1 MGISLR
7 IVHLILLWI
16 AFASKATTATS
27 SSSRKQF
34 FLRWAPWSEETT
46 STDNNKRPRFFSLLD
61 LLGATSVGDTSSD
74 ESEKTNEK
82 RRRRNQRGDD
92 ATDKATPAKNPF
104 SFFRRSPKST
114 QPTSAGAATTADVP
128 VSNATKRLTTPW
140 QRRKSP
146 ESSSLIE
153 SKDSTKNVTTTTNV
167 TEQTRDFSSVSS
179 EKVGSS
185 ANTTT
190 TTNNPTKKRTWGLF
204 RKHPPQQELPPE
216 PTPSSAK
223 VITTTYIL
231 TDGVET
237 VQGNVTSPTNDSSTN
252 GTATL
257 NTTDTNVNAT
267 SSIMTN
273 ATTTKERPTTQS
285 QPASPSGIV
294 ISQFP
299 SYGNTPQRYY
309 RKQQPGGPLNN
320 MSQQNSVIL
329 AEVLVSIF
337 ATATRLWF
345 LTWLARRLA
354 SQEEAIQP
362 TQHFVWERLNDRY
375 QRDSSALSKA
385 LQAPPEGISAG
396 QWRRDHVWKVHSRK
410 RQERI
415 DLASVFTRTVVVIE
429 LSDDPKEG
437 ISLEQMPEVVTF
449 LLQQHRS
456 GAFGTYKSTGRPME
470 VEVVF
475 LVQSPGGGVSTFG
488 LAASQMRRLS
498 NVEGITTTAVVDKI
512 AASGGYMIASQAHK
526 LLAAPF
532 SSLGSIGV
540 MMEGLNFN
548 ELAEKYGIKP
558 LILKAGTNKNPLST
572 FGRVSDRDIRNEEE
586 RLAAVHEAFKE
597 LVVEGR
603 PALGDVLDR
612 VADGSVFLGKEAFD
626 LQMIDGIMTSD
637 EYILER
643 IFANDRVLKL
653 HRSYQARFPRRVLQ
667 ISPLDLLPHL
677 KSWIKQMNAKQLT
690 GLLTAAVQV
699 GGIVGVLQQVLTSF
713 QLKS

>member
-1 MGISLR
+1 
-7 IVHLILLWI
+7 
-16 AFASKATTATS
+16 
-27 SSSRKQF
+27 
-34 FLRWAPWSEETT
+34 
-46 STDNNKRPRFFSLLD
+46 
-61 LLGATSVGDTSSD
+61 
-74 ESEKTNEK
+74 
-82 RRRRNQRGDD
+82 
-92 ATDKATPAKNPF
+92 
-104 SFFRRSPKST
+104 
-114 QPTSAGAATTADVP
+114 
-128 VSNATKRLTTPW
+128 
-140 QRRKSP
+140 
-146 ESSSLIE
+146 
-153 SKDSTKNVTTTTNV
+153 
-167 TEQTRDFSSVSS
+167 
-179 EKVGSS
+179 
-185 ANTTT
+185 
-190 TTNNPTKKRTWGLF
+190 
-204 RKHPPQQELPPE
+204 
-216 PTPSSAK
+216 
-223 VITTTYIL
+223 
-231 TDGVET
+231 
-237 VQGNVTSPTNDSSTN
+237 
-252 GTATL
+252 
-257 NTTDTNVNAT
+257 
-267 SSIMTN
+267 
-273 ATTTKERPTTQS
+273 
-285 QPASPSGIV
+285 
-294 ISQFP
+294 
-299 SYGNTPQRYY
+299 
-309 RKQQPGGPLNN
+309 
-320 MSQQNSVIL
+320 MSQQNSVVL
-329 AEVLVSIF
+329 AEVLVSVF
-337 ATATRLWF
+337 ATATRLWL

-354 SQEEAIQP
+354 SQEESIQP

-375 QRDSSALSKA
+375 QRDSSALSKV
-385 LQAPPEGISAG
+385 LQTPPEGISMG
-396 QWRRDHVWKVHSRK
+396 QWRRDHVWKVHARK
-410 RQERI
+410 RRERV

-429 LSDDPKEG
+429 LSDDVKEG

-449 LLQQHRS
+449 LLQQHRG
-456 GAFGTYKSTGRPME
+456 GAFGTHKSTGRPME

-548 ELAEKYGIKP
+548 ELAEKYGVKP

-572 FGRVSDRDIRNEEE
+572 FGRVSDRDIRHEEE

-677 KSWIKQMNAKQLT
+677 KTWFKQMNAKQLT
-690 GLLTAAVQV
+690 GLLAAVVQV
-699 GGIVGVLQQVLTSF
+699 GGIVGVLQQVLASF

>member
-1 MGISLR
+1 MKSFLR
-7 IVHLILLWI
+7 IVYLILLWI
-16 AFASKATTATS
+16 AFASKATSATS
-27 SSSRKQF
+27 SSRKLF
-34 FLRWAPWSEETT
+34 SPRWALWSKETNNN
-46 STDNNKRPRFFSLLD
+46 DNNKRTRFLSILER
-61 LLGATSVGDTSSD
+61 LGATSVSDTSLN
-74 ESEKTNEK
+74 ESEKTNRK
-82 RRRRNQRGDD
+82 RRRRNKRGDD
-92 ATDKATPAKNPF
+92 ATDNATPPKSPF
-104 SFFRRSPKST
+104 SFFRRPSKST
-114 QPTSAGAATTADVP
+114 KPTPVDAAAAADVP
-128 VSNATKRLTTPW
+128 TSKASKRLTMPW
-140 QRRKSP
+140 QRRKSLETI
-146 ESSSLIE
+146 ESSH
-153 SKDSTKNVTTTTNV
+153 DSTKNVTTTTNV
-167 TEQTRDFSSVSS
+167 TEKSRELVLSDAPSPN
-179 EKVGSS
+179 
-185 ANTTT
+185 ATTS
-190 TTNNPTKKRTWGLF
+190 TNNPTKKKRWGLF
-204 RKHPPQQELPPE
+204 RKRPSPQTPE

-223 VITTTYIL
+223 NIVNTYVL

-237 VQGNVTSPTNDSSTN
+237 VEGNITSSTDEVTN
-252 GTATL
+252 GTAAF
-257 NTTDTNVNAT
+257 NTTDTNVNST
-267 SSIMTN
+267 ISITTN
-273 ATTTKERPTTQS
+273 ATTTNERSTPQS
-285 QPASPSGIV
+285 QLVSPTGIV

-299 SYGNTPQRYY
+299 PYGNTPQRYY

-362 TQHFVWERLNDRY
+362 TQHFVWERLNDRF

-385 LQAPPEGISAG
+385 LQAPPEGISVG

-572 FGRVSDRDIRNEEE
+572 FGRVSDKDIRNEEE

-626 LQMIDGIMTSD
+626 LQMIDGPLPKTGTSN
-637 EYILER
+637 ITVGPV
-643 IFANDRVLKL
+643 AASK
-653 HRSYQARFPRRVLQ
+653 
-667 ISPLDLLPHL
+667 
-677 KSWIKQMNAKQLT
+677 IKDQTNEC
-690 GLLTAAVQV
+690 
-699 GGIVGVLQQVLTSF
+699 
-713 QLKS
+713 